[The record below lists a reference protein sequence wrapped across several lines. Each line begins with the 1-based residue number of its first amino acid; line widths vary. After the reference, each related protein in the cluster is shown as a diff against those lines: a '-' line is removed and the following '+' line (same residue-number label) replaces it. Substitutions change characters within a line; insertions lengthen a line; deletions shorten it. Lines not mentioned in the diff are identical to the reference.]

1 METFRIPHHF
11 ARKYKFWSG
20 CHINLVTRPDFL
32 LVLSLHPSLLFTLN
46 LFYALAEH
54 KGGCMFFYEAVF
66 AWIDRAQW
74 NKLVW
79 RGIYGMAEKR
89 VQKGFG
95 SVREEIC
102 VAITKNMVYHLLGH
116 VDVALTRWCLEGKK
130 KKSSFCVWER
140 TWITPLSISDMI
152 PDLVPCAKRSGAPA
166 DIRNAEYG
174 CINP

>member
-116 VDVALTRWCLEGKK
+116 VALTRWCLEGKK
-130 KKSSFCVWER
+130 KKIQFLCMREN
-140 TWITPLSISDMI
+140 LNNSIVYIWHDSRFSTMCKKI
-152 PDLVPCAKRSGAPA
+152 WSPSWH
-166 DIRNAEYG
+166 
-174 CINP
+174 